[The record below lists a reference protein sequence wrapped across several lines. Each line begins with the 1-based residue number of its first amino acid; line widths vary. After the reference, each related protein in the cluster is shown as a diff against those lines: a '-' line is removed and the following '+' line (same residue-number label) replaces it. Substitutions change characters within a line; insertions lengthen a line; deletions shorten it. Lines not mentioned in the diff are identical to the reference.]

1 MTEVNGKRFEVVV
14 HSEEEQ
20 NRRHKIKS
28 NVLSGNSGNTL
39 NSPMQGTVVK
49 ILRANGERVKA
60 GDLIVVLE
68 AMKME
73 QPLLAHR
80 DGIIE
85 KLTVGVGQT
94 VTSGATLCVIEDAD

>member
-1 MTEVNGKRFEVVV
+1 
-14 HSEEEQ
+14 
-20 NRRHKIKS
+20 
-28 NVLSGNSGNTL
+28 
-39 NSPMQGTVVK
+39 
-49 ILRANGERVKA
+49 
-60 GDLIVVLE
+60 
-68 AMKME
+68 MKME